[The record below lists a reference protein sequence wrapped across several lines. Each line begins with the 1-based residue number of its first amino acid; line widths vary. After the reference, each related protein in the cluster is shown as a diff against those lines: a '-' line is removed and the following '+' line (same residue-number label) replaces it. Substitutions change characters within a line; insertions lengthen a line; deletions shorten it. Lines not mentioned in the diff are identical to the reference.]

1 MTREGKRK
9 LSLLG
14 PALGLVWWA
23 AAAAAAPPTMNL
35 KVDGHPVT
43 AEIAATDDLRMLGLM
58 YRNSLP
64 SEAGMLF
71 VYDEPGYYAMWM
83 KNTLIPLS
91 VAFIDER
98 GRIVNIEE
106 MKPQTLDPHGSA
118 GIVRYSLEMNAGW
131 FARNGVKAGAVI
143 TGLPPPPKAR

>member
-1 MTREGKRK
+1 MTNATKRK
-9 LSLLG
+9 LLLLA
-14 PALGLVWWA
+14 PALALSLWALVA
-23 AAAAAAPPTMNL
+23 VAAPPTMNL

-43 AEIAATDDLRMLGLM
+43 AELAATEDMRMLGLM
-58 YRNSLP
+58 YRSTLP
-64 SEAGMLF
+64 SDAGMLF

-91 VAFIDER
+91 VAFIDEQ
-98 GRIVNIEE
+98 GRILNIEE

-131 FARNGVKAGAVI
+131 FARNGVKPGAVI
-143 TGLPPPPKAR
+143 TGLPPPPKPH